1 MEFSRGYEKVRF
13 RNNLRPYLGGLYEF
27 GSYFPH
33 TSLPA
38 EYIYIDIQ
46 YQELWSLKLG
56 SQGVGIRVNIF
67 PFESRLCAF
76 LLSCGALFRDKG
88 YLQ

>member
-38 EYIYIDIQ
+38 EYIYRYSIPRVVVLEAWITKGR
-46 YQELWSLKLG
+46 YQGE
-56 SQGVGIRVNIF
+56 
-67 PFESRLCAF
+67 
-76 LLSCGALFRDKG
+76 
-88 YLQ
+88 YLPV

>member
-1 MEFSRGYEKVRF
+1 MNSG
-13 RNNLRPYLGGLYEF
+13 PISHIPLYQ
-27 GSYFPH
+27 
-33 TSLPA
+33 LN
-38 EYIYIDIQ
+38 IYIDIQ